1 MTSAER
7 PGAGRRATHD
17 SEAAAADYLGG
28 GLRPRASR
36 AFEHHLL
43 GCERCWQEVDDGRVG
58 RRLAESARQVA
69 PPELRE
75 QLRAI
80 IASEVSASE
89 VSADASRAGR
99 FTSGDPFRPSWRGPD
114 QRSWGRLAALRA
126 GHLTR
131 ITAGGGLALAGL
143 ALLVVV
149 AAHPSRSDSPR
160 QPAAIS
166 AAVADFRALRLPGTE
181 VPRAAAPDLSQVRLR
196 PMGAAAGVVAGRAV
210 TGYAYRDSAGRD
222 LLIYLSQEPFP
233 TAPGAER
240 LGGPDGP
247 WIAGARGVTVLCA
260 RSPHAVLVLGLDRRL
275 VLEVART
282 LNVT

>member
-1 MTSAER
+1 MTSAEG

-17 SEAAAADYLGG
+17 SETAAADYLGG
-28 GLRPRASR
+28 GLRPRAVR
-36 AFEHHLL
+36 AFERHLL
-43 GCERCWQEVDDGRVG
+43 SCEPCWQEVDEGRAG
-58 RRLAESARQVA
+58 RRLAESARQIA

-75 QLRAI
+75 QLRAL
-80 IASEVSASE
+80 IASEVSA
-89 VSADASRAGR
+89 DTSRAGR
-99 FTSGDPFRPSWRGPD
+99 FTSGDPLRPSRRRPD

-126 GHLTR
+126 GHLTW

-143 ALLVVV
+143 ALLAVI
-149 AAHPSRSDSPR
+149 AAPSGPSGSPR

-181 VPRAAAPDLSQVRLR
+181 VPRTAAPDLSQVRLH
-196 PMGAAAGVVAGRAV
+196 PMGAAAGVVEGRAV
-210 TGYAYRDSAGRD
+210 TAYAYRDSAGRD

-247 WIAGARGVTVLCA
+247 WIASARGVTVLCA

-275 VLEVART
+275 VLDVART

>member
-1 MTSAER
+1 MTGTEG

-17 SEAAAADYLGG
+17 SETAAADYLGG
-28 GLRPRASR
+28 GLRPRAVR
-36 AFEHHLL
+36 AFERHLL
-43 GCERCWQEVDDGRVG
+43 NCEPCWQEVDKGRAG
-58 RRLAESARQVA
+58 RRLAETARQVA

-80 IASEVSASE
+80 IASEVSA
-89 VSADASRAGR
+89 DASGARR
-99 FTSGDPFRPSWRGPD
+99 FTSGDRLRPSRRGPD
-114 QRSWGRLAALRA
+114 QRSWGQLAALRA
-126 GHLTR
+126 GRLPWM
-131 ITAGGGLALAGL
+131 TAGGGLALAGL
-143 ALLVVV
+143 ALLLVI
-149 AAHPSRSDSPR
+149 AAHPGRSGSPR

-196 PMGAAAGVVAGRAV
+196 PMGAAAGVVAGRVV
-210 TGYAYRDSAGRD
+210 TAYAYRDSAGRD

>member
-1 MTSAER
+1 MTSTDR
-7 PGAGRRATHD
+7 FGAGRRATHD
-17 SEAAAADYLGG
+17 SETAAADYLGG
-28 GLRPRASR
+28 GLRPRAVR
-36 AFEHHLL
+36 AFERHLL
-43 GCERCWQEVDDGRVG
+43 GCERCWQEVDEGRAG

-69 PPELRE
+69 PSELRE
-75 QLRAI
+75 QLRAV
-80 IASEVSASE
+80 IASA
-89 VSADASRAGR
+89 VSADASGAGR
-99 FTSGDPFRPSWRGPD
+99 FASREPIRPSWRGPG
-114 QRSWGRLAALRA
+114 RSAGQLAALRA
-126 GHLTR
+126 GRLTW

-143 ALLVVV
+143 ASLVVI
-149 AAHPSRSDSPR
+149 AAQPGRSGSPR

-166 AAVADFRALRLPGTE
+166 AAVADFRALRLPGTG
-181 VPRAAAPDLSQVRLR
+181 VPRAAAPDLSQVKLR
-196 PMGAAAGVVAGRAV
+196 PMGAAAGVVAGRV
-210 TGYAYRDSAGRD
+210 VPTYAYRDSAGRD

-233 TAPGAER
+233 TAAGAER

>member
-1 MTSAER
+1 MGSTDRS
-7 PGAGRRATHD
+7 GAGRRATHNSD
-17 SEAAAADYLGG
+17 TAAADYLGG
-28 GLRPRASR
+28 GLRPRAVR
-36 AFEHHLL
+36 AFERHLL
-43 GCERCWQEVDDGRVG
+43 GCERCWQEVDAGRAG

-69 PPELRE
+69 PSELRE

-80 IASEVSASE
+80 IASEVSA
-89 VSADASRAGR
+89 DAPLAGR
-99 FTSGDPFRPSWRGPD
+99 FTSGDPLPPSRRGPD
-114 QRSWGRLAALRA
+114 QRSWGQLAALRA
-126 GHLTR
+126 GRLTW

-143 ALLVVV
+143 ALLLVI
-149 AAHPSRSDSPR
+149 AAHPGRSGPPR

-181 VPRAAAPDLSQVRLR
+181 VPRAGAPDLSQVRLR
-196 PMGAAAGVVAGRAV
+196 PMGAAAGVVGGRAV
-210 TGYAYRDSAGRD
+210 TAYAYRDSAGRD

-240 LGGPDGP
+240 LSGPDGP
-247 WIAGARGVTVLCA
+247 WIAGAGGVTVLCA
-260 RSPHAVLVLGLDRRL
+260 RSPHAMLVLGLDRRL